1 MSFYKRFEVIRF
13 YENKKEVRIRA
24 VLDTSSQRTNISQR
38 VLNVLNLKEIN
49 KERISINTFDSKKST
64 AGIVDIMQ
72 FQLKKIWEMKK

>member
-1 MSFYKRFEVIRF
+1 MIRF

-72 FQLKKIWEMKK
+72 FQLKKI

>member
-1 MSFYKRFEVIRF
+1 MIRF

-64 AGIVDIMQ
+64 AGIVDIME
-72 FQLKKIWEMKK
+72 FQLKKI